1 MHASIHVYLPIYLYT
16 CVHSCVYICT
26 CIYRCITRCTYIC
39 VYAYRFTHI
48 EVCTRIDTY
57 VYIYIDVY
65 VSIYTD
71 MHDSQAET
79 AGHTQYILPIR
90 SHICSSLHRTWS
102 HCREHRQQDFPNGGC
117 LRRLERLGGGHR
129 PHLCHHR
136 RHQAGSSRREGRS
149 HLPSRV
155 LRVRP
160 RRRRRR
166 SRPRSSRTRSQIPGR
181 SRRN

>member
-1 MHASIHVYLPIYLYT
+1 MYVYMCLCIQVYT
-16 CVHSCVYICT
+16 YRGVYTYRYIC
-26 CIYRCITRCTYIC
+26 
-39 VYAYRFTHI
+39 
-48 EVCTRIDTY
+48 
-57 VYIYIDVY
+57 IYIDVY

-71 MHDSQAET
+71 MHASQAET

-166 SRPRSSRTRSQIPGR
+166 SRARSSRTRSQIPGR

>member
-1 MHASIHVYLPIYLYT
+1 MHAYIHAFIRVCTYMYL
-16 CVHSCVYICT
+16 
-26 CIYRCITRCTYIC
+26 CIYIR
-39 VYAYRFTHI
+39 VYAYMFTHI
-48 EVCTRIDTY
+48 DACTHICLC
-57 VYIYIDVY
+57 
-65 VSIYTD
+65 IYTD
-71 MHDSQAET
+71 MHASQAET

-90 SHICSSLHRTWS
+90 SHICSSLHRPWS
-102 HCREHRQQDFPNGGC
+102 HCREHRQQDFPHGGC
-117 LRRLERLGGGHR
+117 LRRLECLGGGHR

-166 SRPRSSRTRSQIPGR
+166 SRARSSRTRSQIPGR